1 RAHLPPGAGV
11 GGSHRRRRPPA
22 RGPAPRTGPAYR
34 DRPGPRAVGAA
45 GERAHADGRSRPVK
59 ATLSVAALLVTLAAR
74 GGRSDELPPVRGRG
88 RGDTRRRGGAPV
100 GAQDARAEAHMRKLS
115 KELK

>member
-1 RAHLPPGAGV
+1 M
-11 GGSHRRRRPPA
+11 GGSHRRRRAPA
-22 RGPAPRTGPAYR
+22 RGHAPRTLPAHR

-74 GGRSDELPPVRGRG
+74 GGRPDELPPARRATPDNGLRLAVSAHHQLPLVRVIA
-88 RGDTRRRGGAPV
+88 TV
-100 GAQDARAEAHMRKLS
+100 G
-115 KELK
+115 